1 MEITS
6 RQNERIK
13 FVKKLHRRR
22 YRDQF
27 GLYIAEGL
35 RLVED
40 LSQSA
45 IIKEVYYTKELVA
58 KPRGRKLIEQ
68 IWGAGI
74 EAYSCTESVFA
85 EICDTETAQG
95 ILAVVHKPEQVVDW
109 HGKLD
114 RGLVLIADQIR
125 DPGNLGT
132 IIRTASAADV
142 DGIWLVNG
150 TVDPFNPK
158 VVRSSMG
165 AVHKLPFSLV
175 SAESCVDL
183 CRHYGLKLIA
193 ADIKDAEPY
202 YNSDLAQPCAVV
214 IGNEGDGVQPTLL
227 KHCDQRVFVPLA
239 NEVESLNA
247 AVAAAVLIY
256 ESVRQRQF
264 I

>member
-1 MEITS
+1 MARKI
-6 RQNERIK
+6 RQ
-13 FVKKLHRRR
+13 
-22 YRDQF
+22 
-27 GLYIAEGL
+27 
-35 RLVED
+35 
-40 LSQSA
+40 
-45 IIKEVYYTKELVA
+45 
-58 KPRGRKLIEQ
+58 
-68 IWGAGI
+68 
-74 EAYSCTESVFA
+74 
-85 EICDTETAQG
+85 
-95 ILAVVHKPEQVVDW
+95 
-109 HGKLD
+109 

-214 IGNEGDGVQPTLL
+214 IGNEGTECSQPSPNTAIDFYPFG
-227 KHCDQRVFVPLA
+227 KR
-239 NEVESLNA
+239 S
-247 AVAAAVLIY
+247 
-256 ESVRQRQF
+256 
-264 I
+264 